1 MSSSQVQIALSFWM
15 DAVDGASLFFM
26 LNLVKMK
33 LNFFTLILS
42 LYNSRHKSFIK
53 MAYLL

>member
-1 MSSSQVQIALSFWM
+1 M